1 MSKPE
6 IIKVT
11 PSKTHSEK
19 LNPTQIMSIIYT
31 GKDILLNQLNTYL
44 NGY

>member
-11 PSKTHSEK
+11 QPKTHFEK

-31 GKDILLNQLNTYL
+31 GNVRVI
-44 NGY
+44 

>member
-6 IIKVT
+6 IIKVIQPKT
-11 PSKTHSEK
+11 DSKK
-19 LNPTQIMSIIYT
+19 LDPTQIMSIIYT
-31 GKDILLNQLNTYL
+31 GKDIILNQLNIYL